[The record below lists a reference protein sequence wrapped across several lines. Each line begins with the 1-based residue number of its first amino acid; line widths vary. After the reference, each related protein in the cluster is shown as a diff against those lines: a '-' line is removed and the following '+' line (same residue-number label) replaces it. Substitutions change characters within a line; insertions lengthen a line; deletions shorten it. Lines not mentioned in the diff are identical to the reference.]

1 MSATN
6 SLHYQLCCEGA
17 KWLRNKKNRERW
29 RGHWKYVWVEPGLVG
44 ENPDIWAFNGDDT
57 ICIEVKTSHADFVAD
72 QKKWWRR
79 AENDSKVGMFRYY
92 LAPKDVI
99 KPEELPEG
107 WGLLEWDGT
116 IIRGRFNI
124 EKVTSPM
131 QIFPPS
137 QGDLHIIGS
146 LLRREGLKEGIYNY
160 RGQAT
165 TIKPKTVNGVIV
177 KTKYKR
183 E

>member
-1 MSATN
+1 
-6 SLHYQLCCEGA
+6 
-17 KWLRNKKNRERW
+17 
-29 RGHWKYVWVEPGLVG
+29 
-44 ENPDIWAFNGDDT
+44 
-57 ICIEVKTSHADFVAD
+57 
-72 QKKWWRR
+72 
-79 AENDSKVGMFRYY
+79 MFRYY
-92 LAPKDVI
+92 LAPKGVI

-116 IIRGRFNI
+116 IIRGQFHI
-124 EKVTSPM
+124 EKITSPM